1 MVLYVWD
8 TSRGGGVD
16 GFSVLTNNVEAMNHG
31 FLDEILMMAGLL
43 AMWTWSQ
50 WTWSQWT
57 FMSEMF
63 QVDEV
68 DREGVD
74 GLVESDK

>member
-31 FLDEILMMAGLL
+31 FLDEILMMASLL
-43 AMWTWSQ
+43 AMR
-50 WTWSQWT
+50 TWSQWT
-57 FMSEMF
+57 FVSEMF